1 MRKNRGFTI
10 VEITITIVIIAILAA
25 VAVVGYS
32 KVQINARDNERSS
45 KAGVIA
51 GALERYYDKNGEYP
65 GCTAMT
71 QNGAIVGRDVLSN
84 VAPDVFLVPKAAAGV
99 NNSITCTG
107 LTAGGADQY
116 AYVGDGS
123 STCATGASCLQFTLQ
138 YKQEA
143 TGNIISITSRHQT
156 LIATSGTTT
165 ISSQVIGYTQVNLSW
180 TAVPN
185 AQSYKLQRA
194 TSSDFATGLVETN
207 VNALLYSST
216 LLTPG
221 TTYYFRVAPIASSG
235 QGDWSNTTS
244 ADTPIDPPPTAP
256 TAAAVMSGTNAVGSV
271 SGSSCPSGTLQYQLR
286 YRSTATATNGSWSA
300 WNSWATPNTY
310 TVAALQ
316 GYQYGFQAQAR
327 CFGGTNGSAVSA
339 LSNIPTTV
347 RSINAPAAPT
357 YLSPAAFNSNVN
369 AIVNYASYCPSGT
382 SLYNG
387 YFNSK
392 AWTGGTWGPNPF
404 GFNDS
409 WENYDG
415 VDRNVEYR
423 GYYYCKTNW
432 TTSPLS
438 AGSYNVI
445 VVHPQ

>member
-45 KAGVIA
+45 KTSVIA

-71 QNGAIVGRDVLSN
+71 QNGSIVGRDVLSN
-84 VAPDVFLVPKAAAGV
+84 VAADVFLVPKAAAGV
-99 NNSITCTG
+99 NNSITCTA
-107 LTAGGADQY
+107 LTTGGTDQY

-123 STCATGASCLQFTLQ
+123 STCATGTSCLQFTLQ
-138 YKQEA
+138 YKQEG

-156 LIATSGTTT
+156 LIATSGTTA
-165 ISSQVIGYTQVNLSW
+165 ISAQVINYTQINLSW

-216 LLTPG
+216 ILTPG

-235 QGDWSNTTS
+235 QGSWSNTVS

-256 TAAAVMSGTNAVGSV
+256 TASAAMQGTNAVGTA

-300 WNSWATPNTY
+300 WNSWANSNTY
-310 TVAALQ
+310 TVAALE

-357 YLSPAAFNSNVN
+357 YLSPASFNSNVN

-382 SLYNG
+382 SLFNG

-392 AWTGGTWGPNPF
+392 AWTGSSWGPNPF

-415 VDRNVEYR
+415 VNRNVEYR